1 MLQAHS
7 FLNPYASNFV
17 RFVDGV
23 CSRFLFFYYN
33 FAILY
38 LLAAAV
44 NFLLGMNERE
54 NVNDNGGGEKV
65 SGSVV

>member
-1 MLQAHS
+1 MFKIPAL
-7 FLNPYASNFV
+7 
-17 RFVDGV
+17 
-23 CSRFLFFYYN
+23 YYN
-33 FAILY
+33 FALLH

-65 SGSVV
+65 SGPVV

>member
-1 MLQAHS
+1 MFKIPALIPALPH
-7 FLNPYASNFV
+7 
-17 RFVDGV
+17 
-23 CSRFLFFYYN
+23 
-33 FAILY
+33 

-44 NFLLGMNERE
+44 NFLLVINERE

>member
-1 MLQAHS
+1 MS
-7 FLNPYASNFV
+7 
-17 RFVDGV
+17 
-23 CSRFLFFYYN
+23 LFPAFYCN
-33 FAILY
+33 FAIFH
-38 LLAAAV
+38 LLATTV